1 MIRQPI
7 CVLLAHVDH
16 GKTSIL
22 DRISG
27 NSIAKKESGGITQSI
42 SACEVSL
49 NDINQICNNL
59 LKKTK
64 LTIPGL
70 LFIDSP
76 GHEAFTTL
84 RKRGG
89 NIADIAIVVIDL
101 NEGIKPQTQE
111 VLNILKNSKTPFV
124 IAANKID
131 LVSGWQSNPSIPL
144 IQSISNQSETTLLN
158 FERKLYELVA
168 NISSFGFNS
177 DRFDRIDD
185 YTKKISIIPISAKT
199 GEGFSELLIII
210 SGLAQKY
217 LEKSLKTNVE
227 GLGKGTILEVKN
239 EKGIGKTLDVVI
251 YDGVIKINDNILIG
265 APNGDPIE
273 TKIKSLFKIK
283 NGKFI
288 PCKSITA
295 SSAVKVSTTEVEGI
309 ISGMPIKVFGDN
321 REIIEKQIKNE
332 IEEVLIETDN
342 EGIIVKADTLGSL
355 EALINLIKQKG
366 IKIKKAKVGDINKK
380 DIAQASSENE
390 ELNKLIAAFNVKQLE
405 SSKNIKIINHDVIY
419 KVVDDVENWI
429 LNRGKN
435 IEEKNLEGLIKPF
448 KIKILENHTF
458 RKSNPAVLGVEVLAG
473 KARNNVPVTKDG
485 GKLCDLKAMQD
496 KGKNI
501 SESEEGSQIA
511 VSFPG
516 VTVGRQINEG
526 DILYSDVP
534 ESDFKDLKKL
544 KKYLN
549 SEEIETLK
557 EIAKLKRKENLTW
570 GI

>member
-1 MIRQPI
+1 
-7 CVLLAHVDH
+7 
-16 GKTSIL
+16 
-22 DRISG
+22 
-27 NSIAKKESGGITQSI
+27 
-42 SACEVSL
+42 
-49 NDINQICNNL
+49 
-59 LKKTK
+59 
-64 LTIPGL
+64 
-70 LFIDSP
+70 
-76 GHEAFTTL
+76 
-84 RKRGG
+84 
-89 NIADIAIVVIDL
+89 
-101 NEGIKPQTQE
+101 
-111 VLNILKNSKTPFV
+111 
-124 IAANKID
+124 
-131 LVSGWQSNPSIPL
+131 
-144 IQSISNQSETTLLN
+144 
-158 FERKLYELVA
+158 
-168 NISSFGFNS
+168 
-177 DRFDRIDD
+177 
-185 YTKKISIIPISAKT
+185 
-199 GEGFSELLIII
+199 
-210 SGLAQKY
+210 
-217 LEKSLKTNVE
+217 
-227 GLGKGTILEVKN
+227 
-239 EKGIGKTLDVVI
+239 
-251 YDGVIKINDNILIG
+251 
-265 APNGDPIE
+265 
-273 TKIKSLFKIK
+273 
-283 NGKFI
+283 
-288 PCKSITA
+288 
-295 SSAVKVSTTEVEGI
+295 
-309 ISGMPIKVFGDN
+309 MPIKVFGDN

>member
-1 MIRQPI
+1 
-7 CVLLAHVDH
+7 VDH